1 MDDAVINMKKVIAR
15 SPVNIALIK
24 YWGKKDPV
32 KVLPFTTSLSLTLT
46 DLYTETIIEEGSFS
60 FHLNGYEGNEEETKR
75 VKDVLKHF
83 QDGQVSIRSNNN
95 FPTAAGL
102 ASSASGFA
110 ALTVGLNQYFNAG
123 LTLQEL
129 AYLTRLGSGSSCRSL
144 VDGFGVWDVTGK
156 VSSISNPF
164 EDLMMIVVVISKNK
178 KTMSSRDAMQLTV
191 DSSPLYQNW
200 IDDSFADLEQIKQA
214 INHRDFHA
222 LGRVMEINAYRL
234 HELMASSQPPVIYQ
248 TEASK
253 EILKFVRH
261 FRTLGHT
268 GYATMDAGSN
278 VKILIQK
285 NELIFWEKALKERFP
300 FELLISRIGGCA
312 YAQ

>member
-1 MDDAVINMKKVIAR
+1 MDDEVINVKKVIAR

-24 YWGKKDPV
+24 YWGKKDPI

-46 DLYTETIIEEGSFS
+46 DLFTETIIEEGPFS
-60 FHLNGYEGNEEETKR
+60 FYLNGQKANEEETKR

-83 QDGQVSIRSNNN
+83 NDENVVIHSNNN

-156 VSSISNPF
+156 VSSITNPF
-164 EDLMMIVVVISKNK
+164 EDLRMIVVVVTKTK
-178 KTMSSRDAMQLTV
+178 KTISSRDAMQLTV
-191 DSSPLYQNW
+191 DSSPLYQDW
-200 IDDSFADLEQIKQA
+200 IDDSFADLEQIRQA
-214 INHRDFHA
+214 INNRDFHA

-248 TEASK
+248 TDASK
-253 EILKFVRH
+253 DILKFVRH

-278 VKILIQK
+278 VKILIK
-285 NELIFWEKALKERFP
+285 KEELPIWEKALKDQFA

-312 YAQ
+312 YAE